1 MSLKGEKRGQISIT
15 CSHSNAYSNVKYFCR
30 GACYDE
36 DVLISTR
43 EKKDH
48 TQRKYSIR
56 DEGNTFYV
64 TIFDLKKDDEGTYWC
79 GIDRVGIDTYNK
91 VVLTVSES
99 TDDGLQR
106 LNSEKLVYIGA
117 GLGVVVLALAIVLL
131 IFFRHRKRDI
141 SASSGKGLNTVYAAP
156 SSLTQDAKHQTTT
169 VSSTANKDEDTE
181 GRTDSIV
188 ISSAVRRQDTS
199 GGVTDPSKTQNQS
212 DGLFYSSVS
221 FSKRTDSSPVTA
233 DHAEVTYSTI
243 AHTSTDKSSVYCNV

>member
-1 MSLKGEKRGQISIT
+1 M
-15 CSHSNAYSNVKYFCR
+15 F
-30 GACYDE
+30 
-36 DVLISTR
+36 
-43 EKKDH
+43 
-48 TQRKYSIR
+48 
-56 DEGNTFYV
+56 
-64 TIFDLKKDDEGTYWC
+64 LKKSKW
-79 GIDRVGIDTYNK
+79 
-91 VVLTVSES
+91 TVSS
-99 TDDGLQR
+99 LCIITLQT
-106 LNSEKLVYIGA
+106 
-117 GLGVVVLALAIVLL
+117 
-131 IFFRHRKRDI
+131 
-141 SASSGKGLNTVYAAP
+141 GKGLNTVYAAP